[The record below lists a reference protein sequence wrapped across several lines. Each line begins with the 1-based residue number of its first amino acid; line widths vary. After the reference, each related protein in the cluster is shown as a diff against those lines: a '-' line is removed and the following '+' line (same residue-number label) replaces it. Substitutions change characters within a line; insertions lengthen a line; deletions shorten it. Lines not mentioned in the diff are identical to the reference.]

1 MKIGTIRD
9 GATRLPA
16 LIDGDRAY
24 RLDDLLG
31 AMGGVPVTVPDGAD
45 AASVLATRELAVAA
59 RAAAEALPDLISRG
73 AAPSYPLYS
82 LGPPVSHPGK
92 IVCAG
97 RNYADHA
104 RELGNDVPTRPIL
117 FAKLASSLRGPFD
130 DVIRPL
136 EVDDLDYEAEL
147 CVVIGTGGR
156 RIPKERALAHVAG
169 YCCANDVSARNAQ
182 LGLGDQWLRGK
193 SFDTFCPIGPWIV
206 SADEIPDPQALTL
219 RCRVDGSIRQ
229 NGTTADMIFDVA
241 TLISYISDAFT
252 LEPGDLI
259 LTGTPSGVAMGQN
272 PAPWLEPGQL
282 CEVEIPEIGVI
293 ANRIVAEH
301 RGSTDNG

>member
-1 MKIGTIRD
+1 MRIGTLRD
-9 GATRLPA
+9 GAATLPA
-16 LIDGDRAY
+16 LIEGERAY
-24 RLDDLLG
+24 RLDDVLG
-31 AMGGVPVTVPDGAD
+31 AMGGVPAVVPEGAD
-45 AASVLATRELAVAA
+45 AATVLASRELALAA
-59 RAAAEALPDLISRG
+59 RAAAEALPDLVARG
-73 AAPSYPLYS
+73 AAPSYPLYA
-82 LGPPVSHPGK
+82 LGPPVPRPGK

-117 FAKLASSLRGPFD
+117 FAKLATSIRGPFD
-130 DVIRPL
+130 DVVRPL

-156 RIPKERALAHVAG
+156 RIPKDRALAHVAG
-169 YCCANDVSARNAQ
+169 YMCANDVSARNAQ
-182 LGLGDQWLRGK
+182 LGQGDQWLRGK

-219 RCRVDGSIRQ
+219 RCRVDGMLRQ
-229 NGTTADMIFDVA
+229 NGSTTDMIFDTA

-259 LTGTPSGVAMGQN
+259 LTGTPSGVAMGQT
-272 PAPWLEPGQL
+272 PPPWLQPGQL

-293 ANRIVAEH
+293 ANRIVAEVTAS
-301 RGSTDNG
+301 R

>member
-1 MKIGTIRD
+1 MRIGTIRD
-9 GATRLPA
+9 GMEFLPA
-16 LIDGDRAY
+16 LIEGDRAY
-24 RLDDLLG
+24 RLDDILG
-31 AMGGVPVTVPDGAD
+31 AMGGAPVAVPDGTD
-45 AASVLATRELAVAA
+45 AAMVLATRKLAVAA
-59 RAAAEALPDLISRG
+59 RAAAASLPDLIARG

-82 LGPPVSHPGK
+82 LGPPVPRPGK
-92 IVCAG
+92 IVGAG

-104 RELGNDVPTRPIL
+104 RELGEDVPSQPIL
-117 FAKLASSLRGPFD
+117 FAKLASSIRGPFD
-130 DVIRPL
+130 DVVRPL

-156 RIPKERALAHVAG
+156 RIPRERGLAHVAG

-206 SADEIPDPQALTL
+206 SADEIPDPQALAV
-219 RCRVDGSIRQ
+219 RCRVDGTLRQ
-229 NGTTADMIFDVA
+229 NGSTADMIFDVA
-241 TLISYISDAFT
+241 TLIAYISDAFT

-259 LTGTPSGVAMGQN
+259 LTGTPAGVAVGQS
-272 PAPWLEPGQL
+272 PPPWLQPGQL

-293 ANRIVAEH
+293 ANRIVAEGQ
-301 RGSTDNG
+301 GSTPQ

>member
-1 MKIGTIRD
+1 MPRPSS
-9 GATRLPA
+9 R
-16 LIDGDRAY
+16 
-24 RLDDLLG
+24 
-31 AMGGVPVTVPDGAD
+31 
-45 AASVLATRELAVAA
+45 AASLPLMRA
-59 RAAAEALPDLISRG
+59 RPAAEALPDLIRRG
-73 AAPSYPLYS
+73 AAPSYPLYT
-82 LGPPVSHPGK
+82 LGPPVPRPGK

-117 FAKLASSLRGPFD
+117 FAKLVTSIRGPFD
-130 DVIRPL
+130 DIVRPL

-156 RIPKERALAHVAG
+156 RIPKDRALAHVGG

-206 SADEIPDPQALTL
+206 SADEIPDPQVLDV
-219 RCRVDGSIRQ
+219 RCRVDGALRQ
-229 NGTTADMIFDVA
+229 SGNTSDMIFDVA

-252 LEPGDLI
+252 LEAGDLI
-259 LTGTPSGVAMGQN
+259 LTGTPSGVAMGQH
-272 PAPWLEPGQL
+272 PAPWLQPGQL
-282 CEVEIPEIGVI
+282 CEIEIPAIGTI
-293 ANRIVAEH
+293 ANRIVAEEPG
-301 RGSTDNG
+301 RS

>member
-1 MKIGTIRD
+1 MRIGTIRD
-9 GATRLPA
+9 GTEFLPA
-16 LIDGDRAY
+16 LIEGDRAY
-24 RLDDLLG
+24 RLDDVLG
-31 AMGGVPVTVPDGAD
+31 AMGGAPVAVPDGTD
-45 AASVLATRELAVAA
+45 AATVLATRKLAVAA
-59 RAAAEALPDLISRG
+59 RAAAAALPDLIARG

-82 LGPPVSHPGK
+82 LGPPVPRPGK

-104 RELGNDVPTRPIL
+104 RELGEGVPSRPIL
-117 FAKLASSLRGPFD
+117 FAKLATSIRGPFD
-130 DVIRPL
+130 DVVRPL

-156 RIPKERALAHVAG
+156 RIPRERALAHVAG

-206 SADEIPDPQALTL
+206 SADEIPDPQALGL
-219 RCRVDGSIRQ
+219 RCRVDGSLRQ
-229 NGTTADMIFDVA
+229 NGSTADMIFDVA
-241 TLISYISDAFT
+241 TLVAYISDAFT

-259 LTGTPSGVAMGQN
+259 LTGTPAGVAVGQS
-272 PAPWLEPGQL
+272 PPPWLQPGQL

-293 ANRIVAEH
+293 ANRIVAEVP
-301 RGSTDNG
+301 GSTQP

>member
-1 MKIGTIRD
+1 MRIGTIRD
-9 GATRLPA
+9 GIGLLPA
-16 LIDGDRAY
+16 LIEGDRAY
-24 RLDDLLG
+24 RLDDVLG
-31 AMGGVPVTVPDGAD
+31 ATGGAPVAVPDGTD
-45 AASVLATRELAVAA
+45 AATVLATRKLAAAA
-59 RAAAEALPDLISRG
+59 RAAAASLPDLIARG
-73 AAPSYPLYS
+73 AARSYPLYS
-82 LGPPVSHPGK
+82 LGPPVPRPGK

-104 RELGNDVPTRPIL
+104 RELGEDVPSQPIL
-117 FAKLASSLRGPFD
+117 FAKLATSIRGPFD
-130 DVIRPL
+130 DVVRPL

-156 RIPKERALAHVAG
+156 RIPRERALAHVAG

-206 SADEIPDPQALTL
+206 SADEIPDPQALAV
-219 RCRVDGSIRQ
+219 RCRVDGSLRQ
-229 NGTTADMIFDVA
+229 NGSTADMIFDVA
-241 TLISYISDAFT
+241 TLIAYISDAFT

-259 LTGTPSGVAMGQN
+259 LTGTPAGVAVGQS
-272 PAPWLEPGQL
+272 PPPWLQPGQL

-293 ANRIVAEH
+293 ANRIVAEGQ
-301 RGSTDNG
+301 GSTPQ

>member
-1 MKIGTIRD
+1 MRIGTIRH
-9 GATRLPA
+9 GAVFLPA
-16 LIDGDRAY
+16 LVDGDRAY
-24 RLDDLLG
+24 RLDDVLG
-31 AMGGVPVTVPDGAD
+31 AMGGVPVAVPDGAD
-45 AASVLATRELAVAA
+45 AATVLATRELALAA
-59 RAAAEALPDLISRG
+59 RAGAEALPDLVSRG
-73 AAPSYPLYS
+73 AAPSYPLYA
-82 LGPPVSHPGK
+82 LGPPVPRPGK

-117 FAKLASSLRGPFD
+117 FAKLATSIRGPFD
-130 DVIRPL
+130 DVIRPI

-147 CVVIGTGGR
+147 CVVIGSGGR

-169 YCCANDVSARNAQ
+169 YCCANDVSARAAQ

-206 SADEIPDPQALTL
+206 SADEIPDPESVGV
-219 RCRVDGSIRQ
+219 RCRVDGTLRQ

-241 TLISYISDAFT
+241 TLISYISDAVT

-272 PAPWLEPGQL
+272 PPPWLQPGQL

-293 ANRIVAEH
+293 ANRIVAEVPAT
-301 RGSTDNG
+301 G

>member
-1 MKIGTIRD
+1 MKIGTLRD
-9 GATRLPA
+9 GAATLPA
-16 LIDGDRAY
+16 LIVGERAY
-24 RLDDLLG
+24 RLDDVLG

-45 AASVLATRELAVAA
+45 AASVLATPALAAAA
-59 RAAAEALPDLISRG
+59 RAALQALPDLITRG
-73 AAPSYPLYS
+73 TAPSYPLYT
-82 LGPPVSHPGK
+82 LGPPVPRPGK

-97 RNYADHA
+97 RNYAEHA
-104 RELGNDVPTRPIL
+104 KELGNEIPTRPIL
-117 FAKLASSLRGPFD
+117 FAKFATSIRGPYD
-130 DVIRPL
+130 DVVRPR

-156 RIPKERALAHVAG
+156 RIPRDRALAHVAG
-169 YCCANDVSARNAQ
+169 YCCANDISARNAQ

-206 SADEIPDPQALTL
+206 SADEIPDPQSLQV

-229 NGTTADMIFDVA
+229 DASTADMIFDCA

-259 LTGTPSGVAMGQN
+259 LTGTPSGVAMGQH
-272 PAPWLEPGQL
+272 PAPWLQPGQL
-282 CEVEIPEIGVI
+282 CEIEIQGIGSI
-293 ANRIVAEH
+293 ANRIVGEESA
-301 RGSTDNG
+301 

>member
-1 MKIGTIRD
+1 MRIGTIRD
-9 GATRLPA
+9 GTEFLPA
-16 LIDGDRAY
+16 LIEGDRAY
-24 RLDDLLG
+24 RLDDILG
-31 AMGGVPVTVPDGAD
+31 AMGGAPVAVPDGTD
-45 AASVLATRELAVAA
+45 AATVLATRKLAVAA
-59 RAAAEALPDLISRG
+59 AAAAASLPDLIARG

-82 LGPPVSHPGK
+82 LGPPVPRPGK

-104 RELGNDVPTRPIL
+104 RELGEDVPSQPIL
-117 FAKLASSLRGPFD
+117 FAKLATSIRGPFD
-130 DVIRPL
+130 DVVRPF

-147 CVVIGTGGR
+147 CVVIGSGGR
-156 RIPKERALAHVAG
+156 RIPRERALAHVAG

-206 SADEIPDPQALTL
+206 SADEIPDPQALAV
-219 RCRVDGSIRQ
+219 RCRVDGSLRQ
-229 NGTTADMIFDVA
+229 NGSTADMIFDVA
-241 TLISYISDAFT
+241 TLIAYISDAFT

-259 LTGTPSGVAMGQN
+259 LTGTPAGVAVGQS
-272 PAPWLEPGQL
+272 PPPWLQPGQL

-293 ANRIVAEH
+293 ANRIVAEGQ
-301 RGSTDNG
+301 GSTPQ

>member
-1 MKIGTIRD
+1 MRIGTIRD
-9 GATRLPA
+9 GTEFLPA
-16 LIDGDRAY
+16 LIEGDRAY
-24 RLDDLLG
+24 RLDDILG
-31 AMGGVPVTVPDGAD
+31 AMGGAPVAVPDGTD
-45 AASVLATRELAVAA
+45 AATVLATRKLAVAA
-59 RAAAEALPDLISRG
+59 RAAAASLPDLIARG

-82 LGPPVSHPGK
+82 LGPPVPRPGK

-104 RELGNDVPTRPIL
+104 RELGEDVPSQPIL
-117 FAKLASSLRGPFD
+117 FAKLATSIRGPFD
-130 DVIRPL
+130 DVVRPF

-147 CVVIGTGGR
+147 CVVIGSGGR
-156 RIPKERALAHVAG
+156 RIPRERALAHVAG

-206 SADEIPDPQALTL
+206 SADEIPDPQALAV
-219 RCRVDGSIRQ
+219 RCRVDGSLRQ
-229 NGTTADMIFDVA
+229 NGSTADMIFDVA
-241 TLISYISDAFT
+241 TLIAYISDAFT

-259 LTGTPSGVAMGQN
+259 LTGTPAGVAVGQS
-272 PAPWLEPGQL
+272 PPPWLQPGQL

-293 ANRIVAEH
+293 ANRIVAEGQ
-301 RGSTDNG
+301 GSTPQ